1 MDITRREF
9 ETFKDVK
16 ESRATEKMTLT
27 EIAHLSGLDWDV
39 LKYMTIHY
47 NELVKRF
54 G

>member
-27 EIAHLSGLDWDV
+27 EIAHLSVLDV
-39 LKYMTIHY
+39 RTPNSEIHY
-47 NELVKRF
+47 HPL
-54 G
+54 